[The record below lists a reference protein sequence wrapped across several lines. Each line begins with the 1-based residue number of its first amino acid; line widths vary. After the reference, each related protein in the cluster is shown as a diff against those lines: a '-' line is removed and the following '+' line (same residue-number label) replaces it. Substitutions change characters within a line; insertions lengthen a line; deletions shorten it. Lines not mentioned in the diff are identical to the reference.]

1 MLFEYVTP
9 GFCLIIYPVIKLHV
23 SVPCH
28 YLEHNTL
35 TILNHTV
42 LPHATLCTR
51 TDLFIFFKPNF
62 NFHMCIFL
70 AGFVDDSSII
80 WHTLFF
86 SNSVDM
92 LRQC

>member
-9 GFCLIIYPVIKLHV
+9 GFCLIIYPVINLHV
-23 SVPCH
+23 SVPCY

-35 TILNHTV
+35 TLLNHTV
-42 LPHATLCTR
+42 LPHATSCTR
-51 TDLFIFFKPNF
+51 TALFNSLKPQF
-62 NFHMCIFL
+62 PYMCIFL

-80 WHTLFF
+80 WHTLLF

-92 LRQC
+92 SRQGY